1 VGVTTVAVGRT
12 TASVGAK
19 TGVATSEQ
27 ADSKNVRSGKNFF
40 MPIIIVFGGL

>member
-1 VGVTTVAVGRT
+1 MTVAVGRMT
-12 TASVGAK
+12 FAVGVG

-27 ADSKNVRSGKNFF
+27 EASKNARTGKIFF